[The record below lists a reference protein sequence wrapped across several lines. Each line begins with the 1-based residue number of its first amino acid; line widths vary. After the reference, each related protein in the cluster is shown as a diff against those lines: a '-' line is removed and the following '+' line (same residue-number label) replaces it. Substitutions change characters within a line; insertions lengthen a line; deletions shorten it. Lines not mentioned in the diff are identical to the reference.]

1 MALLWSVKR
10 SKFSVRT
17 GVCRDSR
24 STPFFFSGYREKLNN
39 GFLTVSFLWSSFVSL
54 SHQEPVTSLSLS
66 LSLFLCVCVRARKE
80 TKLLLAINHHQ
91 NFGLY
96 RSFVCFY
103 VFTFANCIDNWIRL
117 LHPGPPV
124 CTVFEAYNGALVL
137 LLKSSAADPWFH
149 LYDIFLFPFVSVY
162 SLKTLMMTLF
172 MLISLKQN
180 VALY

>member
-1 MALLWSVKR
+1 MTLLWSVKR

-24 STPFFFSGYREKLNN
+24 STPIFFSGYREKLNN

-66 LSLFLCVCVRARKE
+66 MWKE

-124 CTVFEAYNGALVL
+124 CTVFEAYNRALVL

-149 LYDIFLFPFVSVY
+149 LYDIFFYCLSSVY
-162 SLKTLMMTLF
+162 SLKTLMMAIF
-172 MLISLKQN
+172 VLISLKQN

>member
-66 LSLFLCVCVRARKE
+66 MWKE
-80 TKLLLAINHHQ
+80 RKLLLAINHHQ

-103 VFTFANCIDNWIRL
+103 VFTFANCIHNWIRL

-124 CTVFEAYNGALVL
+124 CTVFEAYNRALVL

-149 LYDIFLFPFVSVY
+149 LYDIFLLPFVSVY